1 MTLTYKNITV
11 ENDNLDYLYVAV
23 KDYEDQINNSD
34 IPLSE
39 IITMVDEYL
48 AGQIDVVDLLN
59 DIQNELDW
67 IPGERDVLQD
77 AIDNVIPGLA
87 IPANARAV
95 LSGLADN
102 QRRILQQNYRQL
114 KVWKFLINNLTID

>member
-1 MTLTYKNITV
+1 MTLLYKNIEV
-11 ENDNLDYLYVAV
+11 SNDNLDELYAAV
-23 KDYEDQINNSD
+23 KVSYDDKNGTD

-39 IITMVDEYL
+39 VQVMVDEYL
-48 AGQIDVVDLLN
+48 AGQVDRDDLLA
-59 DIQNELDW
+59 DIDGELSW
-67 IPGERDVLQD
+67 IPGERDVLQN
-77 AIDNVIPGLA
+77 AIDVVIPGLS

-114 KVWKFLINNLTID
+114 KVWKFMINNLTID

>member
-1 MTLTYKNITV
+1 MPTYKDITAPTLELV
-11 ENDNLDYLYVAV
+11 YQAVKYNLDFITGI
-23 KDYEDQINNSD
+23 DNSIEDIQA
-34 IPLSE
+34 
-39 IITMVDEYL
+39 MVDEYL
-48 AGQIDVVDLLN
+48 AGKVDRDDLLA
-59 DIQNELDW
+59 DIDGELSW
-67 IPGERDVLQD
+67 IPGERDVLQN
-77 AIDNVIPGLA
+77 AIDVVIPGLS